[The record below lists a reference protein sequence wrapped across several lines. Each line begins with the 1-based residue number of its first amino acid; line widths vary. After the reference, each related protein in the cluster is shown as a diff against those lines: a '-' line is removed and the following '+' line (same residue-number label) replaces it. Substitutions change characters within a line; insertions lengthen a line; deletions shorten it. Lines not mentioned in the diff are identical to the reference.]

1 MGPALLI
8 RYHRHQFWPG
18 GLSLLNRSSI
28 DASQLPEAGKITDPY
43 LLERDQDSAPL
54 RSSWATRT
62 SRPP

>member
-18 GLSLLNRSSI
+18 GLSLLNRSGI

-43 LLERDQDSAPL
+43 LLERDQDFRAIQE
-54 RSSWATRT
+54 
-62 SRPP
+62 